1 MMMTGPTLPRVLSNI
16 RCAAQVSAMTS
27 AGISRAILPERSG
40 MHDPPRKWAANDAF
54 RKPRGFNQP
63 VKINAGF
70 DAHLV
75 T

>member
-1 MMMTGPTLPRVLSNI
+1 
-16 RCAAQVSAMTS
+16 MTS